1 MNIEQTNNLYE
12 NWIKKPEMIYIFKK
26 LNRIPLFNRN
36 RNIIYIAM
44 IEVIYNNI
52 NKNLHLLTTDNQQL
66 KFYKNMLNK
75 IYINLYQIYDIL
87 YTIYVILY
95 VLYFIL
101 YNVYLCSLYSILYT
115 LYFI

>member
-12 NWIKKPEMIYIFKK
+12 NWIKKPEMIYIFKE
-26 LNRIPLFNRN
+26 LNSIPLFNKN
-36 RNIIYIAM
+36 KNIIYIAM

-75 IYINLYQIYDIL
+75 IYINLYQI
-87 YTIYVILY
+87 
-95 VLYFIL
+95 
-101 YNVYLCSLYSILYT
+101 
-115 LYFI
+115 